1 MSDYHYGPE
10 DPLRR
15 DDTYDPGGGSAW
27 GWVAAA
33 VFVVVVLGLLF
44 AMNHQPGQLG
54 TNTALND
61 TNPPVT
67 RMAPPAQTVPPPTAA
82 PAPGNP
88 APPTAPTPGN
98 PAQQH

>member
-44 AMNHQPGQLG
+44 AMNHQPGVQRSIRSEL
-54 TNTALND
+54 LC
-61 TNPPVT
+61 
-67 RMAPPAQTVPPPTAA
+67 RHAA
-82 PAPGNP
+82 KDLPGHNGSR
-88 APPTAPTPGN
+88 TS
-98 PAQQH
+98 